1 MRKNLFKVFSYLLLI
16 IAIVVIFIAMPKQSK
31 LEDSS
36 KVFEKYKRDK
46 NSVSQTIPTGVV
58 WHEPNFEL
66 KKEEKH

>member
-1 MRKNLFKVFSYLLLI
+1 MRIKKNLIKGSLYLLLG
-16 IAIVVIFIAMPKQSK
+16 IALIVIFITILKQSK

-66 KKEEKH
+66 KK